1 MRISGYHV
9 LATLLLALAP
19 LTAGPEIYDPLEA
32 FKKANNLTE
41 RPTTETVVAGRVT
54 EKAKFTYQNGLL
66 VRTDFLTAKNE
77 PTGHTVFEYENS
89 QLKNE
94 RLYDAAGN
102 LTEDIQYKYR
112 SGRLE
117 KSLVHDVR
125 GNAKIEWQYLYDKT
139 GALVGGRRLLG
150 GKLTESFKLTMT
162 PGFSTQNIY
171 NAKGELTSKVESVY
185 ENGLL
190 QSRMKTGLVGA
201 RFAQYRYN
209 AKKQLIE
216 IIYHDTVR
224 GEKVLVKKHQF
235 DYSLHTEPAK
245 TALNQ

>member
-1 MRISGYHV
+1 MRIYRFTAVAAMISAFG
-9 LATLLLALAP
+9 ALS
-19 LTAGPEIYDPLEA
+19 AGPEIYDPLEA
-32 FKKANNLTE
+32 FKRANNLGE

-54 EKAKFTYQNGLL
+54 EKARFTYQNGLL

-77 PTGHTVFEYENS
+77 PAGHTVFEYENGA
-89 QLKNE
+89 LKTE
-94 RLYDAAGN
+94 RLFDAAGN
-102 LTEDIQYKYR
+102 LTEEIQYKYR
-112 SGRLE
+112 GGKLD
-117 KSLVHDVR
+117 KSLVHDIR
-125 GNAKIEWQYLYDKT
+125 GNAKIEWQYTYDKS
-139 GALVGGRRLLG
+139 GALVAGKRLLG
-150 GKLTESFKLTMT
+150 GKLTESFKLTIT
-162 PGFSTQNIY
+162 PGSSTQNIY

-235 DYSLHTEPAK
+235 DYSLNAEPAK
-245 TALNQ
+245 TALNN